1 MSKRNDDFFVEKKIW
16 SIVKDELLGCYLKP
30 YFSKIF
36 FTKKPVI
43 YVDCFAG
50 KGKFDDGTA
59 GSPIIALDIIVEA
72 IKKSK
77 IISPKVESNFID
89 LNYADDLEKNLSQ
102 YKNVNIISGKYEENI
117 GNILKDKNNYN
128 VFLYVDP
135 YGIKALDYSQ
145 FDDFAKR
152 FNSIELLINLNSF
165 GFIREACHVFGEA
178 FDDPN
183 IFEDL
188 IEYDPTKFDP
198 SEKSTSDLNKIA
210 GGDYWQNII
219 MDYKAK
225 KINGYQAEERF
236 AKEYCKRLADS
247 FKYVLNMPLR
257 LKEGQKPK
265 YRMIHATNHH
275 DGCVLM
281 ADNICKRWEMWQD
294 YQTGGQISLFDQTV
308 NNEYIDSS
316 KLKTMV
322 ENHFKKYTIETQITV
337 AIAEFF
343 TENGVVCPSKD
354 INNILSEFEEIG
366 KLFIRRHPGLT
377 PSGKKTKFMIESSKR
392 KVFLRWV

>member
-1 MSKRNDDFFVEKKIW
+1 MSKRNDDFFVKKKIW
-16 SIVKDELLGCYLKP
+16 STVKDELLGCYLKP
-30 YFSKIF
+30 YFAKIL

-50 KGKFDDGTA
+50 KGRFDDGTA
-59 GSPIIALDIIVEA
+59 GSPVIALDIINNA
-72 IKKSK
+72 LKNSTIN
-77 IISPKVESNFID
+77 SPKIESNFID
-89 LNYADDLEKNLSQ
+89 LNYANDLEKNLSQ

-117 GNILKDKNNYN
+117 DDILRNKGYYN

-135 YGIKALDYSQ
+135 YGIKALDCSK
-145 FDDFAKR
+145 FDSFAQS
-152 FNSIELLINLNSF
+152 FNSIELLINMNSF
-165 GFIREACHVFGEA
+165 GFIREACHVFGET
-178 FDDPN
+178 FDDPD

-188 IEYDPTKFDP
+188 VEYEPTKFDS
-198 SEKSTSDLNKIA
+198 SEKSTYDLNKIA
-210 GGDYWQNII
+210 GGEYWQNII
-219 MDYKAK
+219 MEYKAK

-236 AKEYCKRLADS
+236 AKEYCNRLSNS

-257 LKEGQKPK
+257 LKEGQNPK

-294 YQTGGQISLFDQTV
+294 YQNSGQISLFEQTV

-316 KLKTMV
+316 KLKNMV
-322 ENHFKKYTIETQITV
+322 ENHFKRYVTEIQITI

-354 INNILSEFEEIG
+354 INNILSEFEKLG
-366 KLFIRRHPGLT
+366 KLSIRRQPNVTL
-377 PSGKKTKFMIESSKR
+377 SGRQTKFMTESSKH
-392 KVFLRWV
+392 KVFLRWL

>member
-16 SIVKDELLGCYLKP
+16 STVKDELLGCYLKP

-50 KGKFDDGTA
+50 KGKFDDGTV
-59 GSPIIALDIIVEA
+59 GSPIIALEIISEA
-72 IKKSK
+72 LKKSK
-77 IISPKVESNFID
+77 MISPKVESNFID
-89 LNYADDLEKNLSQ
+89 LNYADDLEKNLCQ

-117 GNILKDKNNYN
+117 GNILKNKNYYN

-135 YGIKALDYSQ
+135 YGIKALDCSQ
-145 FDDFAKR
+145 FDNFAKS
-152 FNSIELLINLNSF
+152 FNSIELLINMNSF
-165 GFIREACHVFGEA
+165 GFIREACHVFGEI
-178 FDDPN
+178 FDDPD

-188 IEYDPTKFDP
+188 VEYSPTKLDS
-198 SEKSTSDLNKIA
+198 SEKSMSDLNKIA

-219 MDYKAK
+219 MDYKLK

-236 AKEYCKRLADS
+236 SREYCRRLSNS

-257 LKEGQKPK
+257 LKKGQKPK

-281 ADNICKRWEMWQD
+281 ADNISKRWEMWQD
-294 YQTGGQISLFDQTV
+294 YQSSGQISLFDQTV
-308 NNEYIDSS
+308 NNEYIDSIE
-316 KLKTMV
+316 LKNMV
-322 ENHFKKYTIETQITV
+322 ENHFKKYVIEKQITV

-343 TENGVVCPSKD
+343 TENGVVCSSKD
-354 INNILSEFEEIG
+354 INNILSAFEKLG
-366 KLFIRRHPGLT
+366 KISVRRQPSVTPG
-377 PSGKKTKFMIESSKR
+377 GKKTKFLTESSKH
-392 KVFLRWV
+392 KVFLRWE